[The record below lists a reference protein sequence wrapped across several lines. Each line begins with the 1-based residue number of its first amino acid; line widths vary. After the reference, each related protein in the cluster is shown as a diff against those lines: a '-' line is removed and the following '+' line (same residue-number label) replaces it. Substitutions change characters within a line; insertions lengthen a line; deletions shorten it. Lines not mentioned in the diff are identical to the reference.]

1 MKKIIL
7 SLALC
12 MAGIFAANAE
22 AGQMAVGGNIG
33 AAPCLEKGDAP
44 TNFGLTAKF
53 QYGLTD
59 KIRLEADMEYW
70 FKNKGYSVF
79 DITAN
84 AHYLFNIADKI
95 TVYPLAGIGFAHLG
109 GESGDIVTEIINP
122 GDGTTTIVKT
132 HYSNSADKFVFN
144 IGAGAEYALTDHLS
158 VGFELKYQYISK
170 FSRFPIQLGV
180 VYRF

>member
-7 SLALC
+7 SLVLC

-53 QYGLTD
+53 QYGLTE

-70 FKNKGYSVF
+70 FKNKGWSVF

-109 GESGDIVTEIINP
+109 GETFYYPLYDQDGNPAGEIKS
-122 GDGTTTIVKT
+122 T
-132 HYSNSADKFVFN
+132 NSADKFVFN

-180 VYRF
+180 AYRF